1 MSFLHRILLHKR
13 EEVSA
18 KKKAVPENLLE
29 EMTGFARRCH
39 SLEQSLRGK
48 QLAVIAEIKKAS
60 PSKGVIRERFDPLEI
75 ALEYVHAGASALSVL
90 TDEEFFQ
97 GDLRFIQGMRDFVH
111 VPILRK
117 DIIIDP
123 YQLCESKAYGA
134 DAVLLIAAA
143 LRPGELTGL
152 LIEAERLGMESLVEV
167 HSREEIESLNFSRV
181 RVVGINNR
189 DLLTFETD
197 ENTSFRLRGLV
208 PKDIVVV
215 SESGI
220 SSHKQIDRLVRHG
233 IHAVLIGETFMRAE
247 SPGKALADLIAHVH
261 GIENES

>member
-1 MSFLHRILLHKR
+1 
-13 EEVSA
+13 
-18 KKKAVPENLLE
+18 
-29 EMTGFARRCH
+29 MTGFARPCH
-39 SLEQSLRGK
+39 SLERSLRGK

-60 PSKGVIRERFDPLEI
+60 PSKGVISERFDPSEI
-75 ALEYVHAGASALSVL
+75 AREYAHAGASALSVL
-90 TDEEFFQ
+90 TDAQFFQ
-97 GDLRFIQGMRDFVH
+97 GDLRFIQGMRDFVQ

-117 DIIIDP
+117 DFIIDP
-123 YQLCESKAYGA
+123 YQLYESKAYGA

-143 LRPGELTGL
+143 LQPGELTGL
-152 LIEAERLGMESLVEV
+152 LMEADRLGLESLVEV
-167 HSREEIESLNFSRV
+167 HSEEEIESLDFSRV

-197 ENTSFRLRGLV
+197 VNTSFRLRRLV
-208 PKDIVVV
+208 PKEIVVV

-220 SSHKQIDRLVRHG
+220 SSHSQIDRLVRQG
-233 IHAVLIGETFMRAE
+233 IHAVLIGEAFMRAE